1 MKSFQHGEFVLLSI
15 LGVLSLSG
23 YAHGHTFTSTEDASF
38 LSLMDDLKSIILL
51 IEAEKDNTTL
61 VTEYANKASLL
72 LNSLTMKEINEKNQR
87 LGTSLSSS
95 ITELRSASKEIRDVE
110 TVMINDIID
119 EIISARIDKYDLEN
133 ATIQSLAISLDL
145 N

>member
-1 MKSFQHGEFVLLSI
+1 MKSYQHGEFVLLSI

-23 YAHGHTFTSTEDASF
+23 YAHGHTFISTEDASF

-51 IEAEKDNTTL
+51 IEAEKDNSTL

-72 LNSLTMKEINEKNQR
+72 LNTSIIKEINEKNQR
-87 LGTSLSSS
+87 LGTSSSS
-95 ITELRSASKEIRDVE
+95 IIELRSASKEIRDVE

-119 EIISARIDKYDLEN
+119 EMILARIDKYDLEN
-133 ATIQSLAISLDL
+133 VTNNCLRYLWI
-145 N
+145 